1 MLIAAQKHKERMKD
15 LWSCLLWILFPS
27 ACRIPSSSKRAP
39 SLCPPIPAAP
49 HCSGQILPANT
60 PWDPRFGWGSVER
73 RCTGKWCWG
82 LGPAA
87 AVPGPA
93 PGKWGA
99 YKGRGGWLGYP
110 LPAPRQA
117 LPKPGGGSDC
127 RTVFGDQLQEMTQGP
142 SVLPNSFTPLGLLA
156 AWLSVLEAASF
167 FPPRGSSPG
176 PAAADA
182 ISSSR
187 CFAALM
193 SCETSRVLSQL
204 SWTNVTVRL

>member
-1 MLIAAQKHKERMKD
+1 MVLGIRTCCSSAR
-15 LWSCLLWILFPS
+15 PS
-27 ACRIPSSSKRAP
+27 PRKMGR
-39 SLCPPIPAAP
+39 LQ
-49 HCSGQILPANT
+49 GQEA
-60 PWDPRFGWGSVER
+60 
-73 RCTGKWCWG
+73 
-82 LGPAA
+82 
-87 AVPGPA
+87 
-93 PGKWGA
+93 
-99 YKGRGGWLGYP
+99 WLSYP

-117 LPKPGGGSDC
+117 LPKPGGGSGC

-156 AWLSVLEAASF
+156 AWLSVLKAASF

-193 SCETSRVLSQL
+193 SCETSPVLSQL